1 MSPATLYL
9 PCRLAPGIEFYR
21 ALARHKGPVEILGGE
36 RFNKRCKEAHRFEIA
51 DTRGRLE
58 LTVPIAKP
66 YGRSWSETRISDHG
80 SWWETI
86 PAALESAYGRT
97 PFFEFYAPDLL
108 PLLSDPYRFDSVADM
123 NEAVDRFI
131 CRALNLGDCE
141 VAYSRRHDLNP
152 ITPEPVSPTPYWQVR
167 ANQLGFIGGLSIL
180 DPLFNLGP
188 EASLLL

>member
-1 MSPATLYL
+1 M
-9 PCRLAPGIEFYR
+9 
-21 ALARHKGPVEILGGE
+21 ARHDGPVEILGSE

-66 YGRSWSETRISDHG
+66 YGHTWADTRISDHG

-108 PLLSDPYRFDSVADM
+108 PLLSDPYRFGSVADM

-131 CRALNLGDCE
+131 RRALDLTDID
-141 VAYSRRHDLNP
+141 VAYSRRPDVRPVDLQP
-152 ITPEPVSPTPYWQVR
+152 VPAITYWQVR
-167 ANQLGFIGGLSIL
+167 AQQLGFIGGLSIL
-180 DPLFNLGP
+180 DPIFNLGP
-188 EASLLL
+188 EARTLL

>member
-1 MSPATLYL
+1 MLRHAGP
-9 PCRLAPGIEFYR
+9 IE
-21 ALARHKGPVEILGGE
+21 LLGSE

-66 YGRSWSETRISDHG
+66 YGNTWADTRISDHG

-108 PLLSDPYRFDSVADM
+108 PLLSNPYRFGSVADM

-131 CRALNLGDCE
+131 RRALDMTDID
-141 VAYSRRHDLNP
+141 VTYSRHANLQPAILQPAP
-152 ITPEPVSPTPYWQVR
+152 IAPYWQVR
-167 ANQLGFIGGLSIL
+167 AQQLGFIDGLSIL
-180 DPLFNLGP
+180 DAIFNLGP
-188 EASLLL
+188 EARALL